1 MSILI
6 VGHKFIKSISFVS
19 SVSMI
24 MLWGNPASAVPYLL
38 DPTEMMKFESNAID
52 SSGISGTNPSE
63 PQLNNNGSPNL
74 FNPNNNNPSFSFP
87 FVSNQNSQNQSNNGT
102 SDNGDNSGTETSGN
116 NERGTSTASGS
127 GDTSTNSS
135 TMTTNPQDSD
145 INTLITVA
153 NMLDPVDPGDPN
165 ESGPTDTECEDSDDC
180 TTVCDNPNN
189 SDDCTSV
196 KIPEPTSVLAIGMIG
211 LFGLLT
217 KSNQR
222 FL

>member
-1 MSILI
+1 
-6 VGHKFIKSISFVS
+6 
-19 SVSMI
+19 MI
-24 MLWGNPASAVPYLL
+24 MLWGNPASADPYLL
-38 DPTEMMKFESNAID
+38 DPTEMMNFEPNASD

-102 SDNGDNSGTETSGN
+102 SDDGDNLGRETSGN
-116 NERGTSTASGS
+116 NETGTSTASSS

-135 TMTTNPQDSD
+135 TMTTNPQNSD
-145 INTLITVA
+145 FNTLITVA
-153 NMLDPVDPGDPN
+153 NMLDPGDSDG
-165 ESGPTDTECEDSDDC
+165 SGPTDTECEESDDC
-180 TTVCDNPNN
+180 TTVCDNSNNSDDCLPVCDNLNN

-211 LFGLLT
+211 LFSLLT
-217 KSNQR
+217 KTNQR
-222 FL
+222 FP